1 MWPPRPSQSAPAKS
15 QRGPRPG
22 AIPRPPLRPGALALG
37 VVGRPG
43 CQEERGSSSG
53 GSLQAP
59 FKATVSRRGWT
70 SWIALVERLDRHA
83 PDPTP
88 ARRRPA
94 TTHSVEGATD
104 LAARVKGAQRIRC
117 GGRPQA
123 DEKKGATY
131 NSLAFGR
138 SATQGYSSPSRAF
151 PTHHTSLLRSRP
163 QSNPRTAGPSLAPS
177 RRSGVAAHFSL
188 LRSCTRRALHFW
200 TKGLN

>member
-88 ARRRPA
+88 ARRRPS
-94 TTHSVEGATD
+94 HHPLSREP
-104 LAARVKGAQRIRC
+104 RIRPPGSRGRNEFGA
-117 GGRPQA
+117 GGARRRM
-123 DEKKGATY
+123 KKKRRNLQLVGLRSVGYPRILLALSGVS
-131 NSLAFGR
+131 NAPHKPVAIAAAIESANDRAHLSRLRAAAASLLTFRSFVRAPDAHYTFGR
-138 SATQGYSSPSRAF
+138 R
-151 PTHHTSLLRSRP
+151 
-163 QSNPRTAGPSLAPS
+163 
-177 RRSGVAAHFSL
+177 V
-188 LRSCTRRALHFW
+188 
-200 TKGLN
+200 